1 MSLGGAEPAGS
12 SRILRLDPFSL
23 PVSFEAGDA
32 RADEHTRF
40 VELARDRVV
49 VRRAVAGIRMAAAS
63 PVASYL
69 GVAIR
74 LLPPDATSDGGVAV
88 VLEHSDPGLS
98 VPVFV
103 APDGVD
109 ALAEWQSW
117 SSVLGLPLLVRDAD
131 GSLREPFARM
141 GGVRLAKAQPRRR
154 RHTALRKRRPRLP
167 LRRQPVGLG
176 AFPLVHR
183 GEREIIARS

>member
-1 MSLGGAEPAGS
+1 MSAGGAEPAGS

-32 RADEHTRF
+32 RADAHTRL
-40 VELARDRVV
+40 VELGRDRVV
-49 VRRAVAGIRMAAAS
+49 VRRAIAGIRMAASS
-63 PVASYL
+63 PVANYL

-74 LLPPDATSDGGVAV
+74 ILPPDSTSGGGIAV

-98 VPVFV
+98 VPVYV
-103 APDGVD
+103 APDGTD

-117 SSVLGLPLLVRDAD
+117 SSVLGLPLLVRDDD
-131 GSLREPFARM
+131 GSLREPFARL
-141 GGVRLAKAQPRRR
+141 GGVRLAPAQPRRR
-154 RHTALRKRRPRLP
+154 RHTVLRRRRPRLP
-167 LRRQPVGLG
+167 LRRKSAGL
-176 AFPLVHR
+176 ASAPLVHR